1 MDNKLEQ
8 TVNIICSNSH
18 CHLFFPLQDS
28 IREAIHFYTR
38 AQCYSNAIRLAKVIQ
53 HFKDNNSNNSNS
65 NMQQQHNTTTI
76 TTATTTTAATATTTT
91 ATATTTRV
99 AFTGL
104 TLGTSLSV
112 S

>member
-65 NMQQQHNTTTI
+65 NNSNNNCNNNKGCI
-76 TTATTTTAATATTTT
+76 Y
-91 ATATTTRV
+91 RV
-99 AFTGL
+99 DIGDK
-104 TLGTSLSV
+104 SV
-112 S
+112 GKLRSVGKF

>member
-53 HFKDNNSNNSNS
+53 RFKDNNSNNNSSNNS
-65 NMQQQHNTTTI
+65 NNNTTTRTA
-76 TTATTTTAATATTTT
+76 TTATTATATTATT
-91 ATATTTRV
+91 TATTTRV

-104 TLGTSLSV
+104 TLGTSLSA